1 LEVIMSD
8 FVVYLDTSDV
18 RPGKLG
24 ELEAAMEDLAHFVE
38 ANEPRII
45 AYNVYFSGDGTRMS
59 VLHVHQ
65 DLPSLDFHLKV
76 AGPRFPPVAPLV
88 QLRTIE
94 VFGAVNEEL
103 VKLLEAKTQLLG
115 GTVII
120 HNRHAGFARVADT

>member
-1 LEVIMSD
+1 MSG

-18 RPGKLG
+18 RPGRLG
-24 ELEAAMEDLAHFVE
+24 ELKAAMENLAHFVE

-45 AYNVYFSGDGTRMS
+45 SYNVYFSGDGTRMS

-76 AGPRFPPVAPLV
+76 AGPRFPPIAPLV
-88 QLRTIE
+88 RLRTIE
-94 VFGAVNEEL
+94 IFGAVNEEL
-103 VKLLEAKTQLLG
+103 VKHLEAKTQLLG

-120 HNRHAGFARVADT
+120 HDVHAGFARVPAA